1 MTTEIYYFSGTGNSY
16 YIAKEIQQRIP
27 ELKLIPIAAILND
40 HLKKKKEG
48 DERRYYKKST
58 AENVGFIFPC
68 HGLTIPI
75 PVREFLRKLDLESSK
90 YLFSVVT
97 RGGTIFRGFEI
108 MNKILKKQNKK
119 LHASFIIN
127 MSMNDPKLK
136 SFTVPTPV
144 ELENIEMN
152 VQQKLDKIQEII
164 CYQKE
169 YQDDVNGV
177 TFSRFEPLN
186 YVLERLIPFAVH
198 NIATRVKK
206 YFYTDLNCI
215 GCRTCER
222 VCPSQKITMKN
233 DKPFWQLDV
242 NCFMCYA
249 CLNYCPTQAI
259 QIYSKLYMKSFT
271 KQKGR
276 YPHPYARINDIANQ
290 KKLIYYERK
299 NNKCN

>member
-27 ELKLIPIAAILND
+27 DLKLIPIAAILNNG
-40 HLKKKKEG
+40 LKKKKAG
-48 DERRYYKKST
+48 DERRYYIESK
-58 AENVGFIFPC
+58 AENVGFIFPS

-97 RGGTIFRGFEI
+97 RGGSIFRGFEI

-127 MSMNDPKLK
+127 MGMNDPKLK
-136 SFTVPTPV
+136 SFIVPTSV
-144 ELENIEMN
+144 ELEKIEMN
-152 VQQKLDKIQEII
+152 VQQKLDIIQDII

-169 YQDDVNGV
+169 HQGDVNGV
-177 TFSRFEPLN
+177 TFSRYEPLN
-186 YVLERLIPFAVH
+186 YVLERLIPFAVA

-206 YFYTDLNCI
+206 YFYADLNCI
-215 GCRTCER
+215 GCGTCER
-222 VCPSQKITMKN
+222 VCLSQKIIMKN
-233 DKPFWQLDV
+233 DNPVWQLDV

-249 CLNYCPTQAI
+249 CLNYCPTRAI

-276 YPHPYARINDIANQ
+276 YPHPYAREDDISNQ
-290 KKLIYYERK
+290 KTL
-299 NNKCN
+299 